1 MYVCGY
7 VCMYEYMHF
16 RMYVCMHACKFAC
29 KMHACMHICKQTLHT
44 CLDTDI
50 EPGSDFLDPQCSFS
64 ASPFAVVLALA
75 ALLPRSDPIRSFW
88 SYLPPMFVRVMHVC
102 VCMCAC
108 VRACM
113 RACVRVC
120 ACTMCAYT
128 TQKSSLQS
136 SNFLNCRAR
145 IFTRGRNYVISQILC
160 YNLGTERNRIHGTFA
175 RKREQVRER
184 KKERDKRESRAPK
197 CYQKANMY
205 AQILNWQR
213 IYACVNIYVYIHEI
227 CISDNCMINACVC
240 VYI

>member
-1 MYVCGY
+1 MPRHRHRTWIWFFRSSVFIFSKSICCCVGSCCFTTTLRSDSIFLILSSTYVCA
-7 VCMYEYMHF
+7 C
-16 RMYVCMHACKFAC
+16 HA
-29 KMHACMHICKQTLHT
+29 
-44 CLDTDI
+44 
-50 EPGSDFLDPQCSFS
+50 
-64 ASPFAVVLALA
+64 
-75 ALLPRSDPIRSFW
+75 
-88 SYLPPMFVRVMHVC
+88 
-102 VCMCAC
+102 
-108 VRACM
+108 
-113 RACVRVC
+113 RVC